1 MQTTSARESR
11 LHADGAPRRE
21 NGRPHVNG
29 VVPAPKRKR
38 HTAVD
43 QSTLLPSYHSEQSRE
58 VLMQTGPG
66 SRADRMIV
74 AYHSPAVEIELSARG
89 ETLLSGAFESELFVD
104 GAPLVP
110 TGDWQSVCWYSDDD
124 CDYLE
129 LQLHLSGSVRID
141 RQMLLARRSHFAMMA
156 DAVVGPQAEKIEY
169 RMHLPVA
176 NSARMRFDSP
186 TRECRLRSG
195 GQTAR
200 VFPLG
205 LPQGRA
211 LGTSGCFLDREG
223 RLELTQAGAGTA
235 VHVPIVFDWH
245 PRRRALAADW
255 RSLTVSENG
264 QAVKGDCAAG
274 YRLRIGKHQFVMY
287 RSLIPTD
294 EARAVLGH
302 HTRYETVVGTFDS
315 DGDVDPLVM
324 VEAE

>member
-1 MQTTSARESR
+1 MQTTSAQKTR
-11 LHADGAPRRE
+11 LHANGAPRRE
-21 NGRPHVNG
+21 NGRPHLNG
-29 VVPAPKRKR
+29 VVPARKRKR
-38 HTAVD
+38 RTAVD
-43 QSTLLPSYHSEQSRE
+43 QFTLLPSYHSEQSRE
-58 VLMQTGPG
+58 VVMQAGPG

-74 AYHSPAVEIELSARG
+74 AYHSPIVEIELSARG
-89 ETLLSGAFESELFVD
+89 ETLMSGAFESELSID

-141 RQMLLARRSHFAMMA
+141 RQMLLARHSHFAMMA

-176 NSARMRFDSP
+176 DCTRMRFDSP

-205 LPQGRA
+205 LPEGRA
-211 LGTSGCFLDREG
+211 FGTSGCFLSCEG
-223 RLELTQAGAGTA
+223 RLELAQAGAGTA
-235 VHVPIVFDWH
+235 VHIPIVFDWH
-245 PRRRALAADW
+245 PRRRSVAADW

-274 YRLRIGKHQFVMY
+274 YRLRVGKFQLLIY
-287 RSLIPTD
+287 RSLAPTD

-302 HTRYETVVGTFDS
+302 HTRYETVVGRFNS
-315 DGDVDPLVM
+315 SGDVDPLVM
-324 VEAE
+324 VEVE